1 MEGVDEIQRLQY
13 KINELSDL
21 ELNIQN
27 EHSNFEAENASN
39 SLQYIDEMSKLA
51 AKKLALYQRINLLK
65 STLSL
70 VHPHLIP
77 RPQAFPLPL
86 ITTDAAPSQSILPYQ
101 MQRQSYVSTQPPSS
115 PAGPATNQPLDNPR
129 QALKIDADLGS
140 KGSHYLEKY
149 PSVVRIRG
157 TSSELWAELKCFV
170 CGANAHM
177 RGKFEY
183 MKGVQGFR
191 AHFQK
196 AHGMNVTD
204 SEILQSCQT
213 RSMFAG
219 EVAALLNGDP
229 HAPRI
234 EKLAGS
240 EFTTETHWADA
251 SGDVGIVLS
260 PSSTKVTKTLKA
272 RWDKEKRRLDKRPSL
287 KLVFKFKGGVTFPAF
302 PIRNPFQAPDINLFS
317 HLISLEPSTAATFQR
332 MQNSTSTTRT
342 SRANAAKIDIESHFG
357 RDGEK
362 APKGAETNADAAP
375 EDTEIGCEAPPDVAE
390 TDTEAA
396 PIDVDSDSNTS
407 SLSRSPTPEIYH
419 EYCPCTVRGH
429 QCCMKGCRRP
439 KVSPLPSRPLTFSE
453 HNHYKH

>member
-51 AKKLALYQRINLLK
+51 AKKLVSDSCYNLPATQLTTIIQALYQRINLLK

-251 SGDVGIVLS
+251 SGDGII
-260 PSSTKVTKTLKA
+260 PTH
-272 RWDKEKRRLDKRPSL
+272 
-287 KLVFKFKGGVTFPAF
+287 AF
-302 PIRNPFQAPDINLFS
+302 R
-317 HLISLEPSTAATFQR
+317 
-332 MQNSTSTTRT
+332 
-342 SRANAAKIDIESHFG
+342 
-357 RDGEK
+357 
-362 APKGAETNADAAP
+362 
-375 EDTEIGCEAPPDVAE
+375 
-390 TDTEAA
+390 
-396 PIDVDSDSNTS
+396 
-407 SLSRSPTPEIYH
+407 
-419 EYCPCTVRGH
+419 
-429 QCCMKGCRRP
+429 
-439 KVSPLPSRPLTFSE
+439 
-453 HNHYKH
+453 KHP